1 MTIGTPKEQAHR
13 NTPRRK
19 KYYPSSQSYFYK
31 YFTIN
36 VGHTYTNY
44 QTNTKNKGQKQQ
56 IKQSK
61 RKQILVKHN
70 MRKFLL
76 YKKQEL
82 LGKGKAPW

>member
-1 MTIGTPKEQAHR
+1 MQLDKGDSRLQVTIGTPKEQAHR

-44 QTNTKNKGQKQQ
+44 QTNKKNKGQEQQ
-56 IKQSK
+56 IKESK
-61 RKQILVKHN
+61 RRQTTEKIPEN
-70 MRKFLL
+70 RN
-76 YKKQEL
+76 
-82 LGKGKAPW
+82 